1 MQSKRL
7 RTQNN
12 DKLDVALRATSHK
25 QKRLDALRPTFFVC
39 ELLNYR
45 YNFEND
51 YHFLASASMLEVQ
64 NLSVNYREVTA
75 LSNISFSIQSGSLVG
90 LIGANGAGKS
100 TLLKAML
107 DLIPAQQG
115 QVFYHERSLKQQR
128 QKVAYLP
135 QRSQIDW
142 DYPVTV
148 WNVVM
153 MSRTMHSGWFG
164 RTSRQSKEIVRAA
177 LERVELDD
185 LRDRP
190 IKNLSGGQQQRVFL
204 ARALAQQADILLLD
218 EPMSAVDK
226 KTEALMWNI
235 YSELRQE
242 GKTLLISCHEWGNTL
257 DRYDQLL
264 LINRHLVASGTPRQ
278 VLTPENIQ
286 SAYGAS
292 VEQIY
297 PRDRAEEEL
306 LFC

>member
-1 MQSKRL
+1 
-7 RTQNN
+7 
-12 DKLDVALRATSHK
+12 
-25 QKRLDALRPTFFVC
+25 
-39 ELLNYR
+39 
-45 YNFEND
+45 
-51 YHFLASASMLEVQ
+51 MLEVQ
-64 NLSVNYREVTA
+64 NLSVSYREVAA
-75 LSNISFSIQSGSLVG
+75 LSNISFSLSSGSLVG

-107 DLIPAQQG
+107 ELIPAQSG
-115 QVFYHERSLKQQR
+115 QIFYDGQPLKMQR
-128 QKVAYLP
+128 HKVAYLP

-153 MSRTMHSGWFG
+153 MSRTTHSGWFG
-164 RTSRQSKEIVRAA
+164 KTSRQSKEIVKEA
-177 LERVELDD
+177 LERVELYD

-218 EPMSAVDK
+218 EPMTAVDK
-226 KTEALMWNI
+226 KTEALMWQI
-235 YSELRQE
+235 YNQLRQG
-242 GKTLLISCHEWGNTL
+242 GKKLLISCHEWGNIL

-264 LINRHLVASGTPRQ
+264 LLNRHLVASGTPQQ
-278 VLTPENIQ
+278 VLTPVNIQ

-292 VEQIY
+292 FEQIEN
-297 PRDRAEEEL
+297 RGDHDRTEEL

>member
-1 MQSKRL
+1 MSIILITIIIFR
-7 RTQNN
+7 
-12 DKLDVALRATSHK
+12 
-25 QKRLDALRPTFFVC
+25 
-39 ELLNYR
+39 
-45 YNFEND
+45 
-51 YHFLASASMLEVQ
+51 ASASMLEVQ

-107 DLIPAQQG
+107 DLIPTQKG
-115 QVFYHERSLKQQR
+115 QVFYHERLLKQQR

-153 MSRTMHSGWFG
+153 MSRTLHTGWFG
-164 RTSRQSKEIVRAA
+164 KTSRQSQEIVCEV
-177 LERVELDD
+177 LKRVELYE

-204 ARALAQQADILLLD
+204 ARALAQQADVLLLD
-218 EPMSAVDK
+218 EPMTAVDK
-226 KTEALMWNI
+226 KTEALMWEI
-235 YSELRQE
+235 YNELKQE
-242 GKTLLISCHEWGNTL
+242 GKILLISCHEWGDTL
-257 DRYDQLL
+257 DRYDKLL
-264 LINRHLVASGTPRQ
+264 LLNRHLVASGTPRQ
-278 VLTPENIQ
+278 VLTTANIHI
-286 SAYGAS
+286 AYGS
-292 VEQIY
+292 SIEKINNDD
-297 PRDRAEEEL
+297 RDRSEEL

>member
-1 MQSKRL
+1 
-7 RTQNN
+7 
-12 DKLDVALRATSHK
+12 VALRATSHK

>member
-1 MQSKRL
+1 MARS
-7 RTQNN
+7 T
-12 DKLDVALRATSHK
+12 TSHK

-75 LSNISFSIQSGSLVG
+75 LSNISFSVQSGSLVG

-218 EPMSAVDK
+218 EPMTAVDK

>member
-1 MQSKRL
+1 MLEAQ
-7 RTQNN
+7 
-12 DKLDVALRATSHK
+12 
-25 QKRLDALRPTFFVC
+25 
-39 ELLNYR
+39 
-45 YNFEND
+45 
-51 YHFLASASMLEVQ
+51 MLEVQ
-64 NLSVNYREVTA
+64 NLSVRYREVTA
-75 LSNISFSIQSGSLVG
+75 LSNISFSLSSGSLVG

-107 DLIPAQQG
+107 ELIPAQSG
-115 QVFYHERSLKQQR
+115 QIFYDGQPLKKQR
-128 QKVAYLP
+128 RKVAYLP

-153 MSRTMHSGWFG
+153 MARTMHNGWFG

-177 LERVELDD
+177 LERVELYD

-218 EPMSAVDK
+218 EPMTAVDK
-226 KTEALMWNI
+226 KTEALMWQI
-235 YSELRQE
+235 YNELRQE
-242 GKTLLISCHEWGNTL
+242 GKTLLISCHEWGDTL

-264 LINRHLVASGTPRQ
+264 LLNRHLVASGTPRQ
-278 VLTPENIQ
+278 VLTPANIQ

-292 VEQIY
+292 FEQIEN
-297 PRDRAEEEL
+297 RGDHDHAEEL

>member
-1 MQSKRL
+1 MLEAQ
-7 RTQNN
+7 
-12 DKLDVALRATSHK
+12 
-25 QKRLDALRPTFFVC
+25 
-39 ELLNYR
+39 
-45 YNFEND
+45 
-51 YHFLASASMLEVQ
+51 MLEVQ
-64 NLSVNYREVTA
+64 NLSVSYREVTA
-75 LSNISFSIQSGSLVG
+75 LSNISFSLSSGSLVG

-107 DLIPAQQG
+107 ELIPAQSG
-115 QVFYHERSLKQQR
+115 QIFYDGQPLKKQR
-128 QKVAYLP
+128 RKVAYLP

-153 MSRTMHSGWFG
+153 MARTMHNGWFG

-177 LERVELDD
+177 LERVELYD

-218 EPMSAVDK
+218 EPMTAVDK
-226 KTEALMWNI
+226 KTEALMWQI
-235 YSELRQE
+235 YNELRQE
-242 GKTLLISCHEWGNTL
+242 GKTLLISCHEWGDTL

-264 LINRHLVASGTPRQ
+264 LLNRHLVASGTPRQ
-278 VLTPENIQ
+278 VLTPANIQ

-292 VEQIY
+292 FEQIEN
-297 PRDRAEEEL
+297 RGDHDHAEEL

>member
-1 MQSKRL
+1 
-7 RTQNN
+7 
-12 DKLDVALRATSHK
+12 
-25 QKRLDALRPTFFVC
+25 LDALRPTFFVC

>member
-1 MQSKRL
+1 
-7 RTQNN
+7 
-12 DKLDVALRATSHK
+12 VARSTTSHK

-75 LSNISFSIQSGSLVG
+75 LSNISFSVQSGSLVG

>member
-1 MQSKRL
+1 M
-7 RTQNN
+7 
-12 DKLDVALRATSHK
+12 ALRATSHK

>member
-1 MQSKRL
+1 
-7 RTQNN
+7 
-12 DKLDVALRATSHK
+12 
-25 QKRLDALRPTFFVC
+25 
-39 ELLNYR
+39 
-45 YNFEND
+45 
-51 YHFLASASMLEVQ
+51 MLEVQ
-64 NLSVNYREVTA
+64 NLSVRYREVSA
-75 LSNISFSIQSGSLVG
+75 LSDISFSLNSGSLVG
-90 LIGANGAGKS
+90 LIGPNGAGKS

-107 DLIPAQQG
+107 DLIPTQSG
-115 QVFYHERSLKQQR
+115 QVFYQERPLKQQR

-153 MSRTMHSGWFG
+153 MSRTLHSGWFG
-164 RTSRQSKEIVRAA
+164 KTSRQSKEIVREV
-177 LERVELDD
+177 LERVELYE

-218 EPMSAVDK
+218 EPMTAVDK
-226 KTEALMWNI
+226 KTEALMWQI

-264 LINRHLVASGTPRQ
+264 LLNRHLVASGTPRQ
-278 VLTPENIQ
+278 VLTTANIQ
-286 SAYGAS
+286 RAYGGS
-292 VEQIY
+292 LES
-297 PRDRAEEEL
+297 RDNSDRTEEL

>member
-1 MQSKRL
+1 
-7 RTQNN
+7 
-12 DKLDVALRATSHK
+12 VARSTTSHK